1 MRPLQLTMQA
11 FGSYGKR
18 TVIDF
23 TGTSQNLFLITG
35 DTGAGKTT
43 IFDAIVFALYG
54 EASSGN
60 NRKDGIELQ
69 SQFAG
74 TAVEP
79 YVELRFSEQRGGE
92 TDIYTVRRMPRHI
105 RPLRRGRGQRE
116 EKEKVSLILPDGTE
130 YAQNQKQT
138 DAKLEEIVGLT
149 KGQFMQVAMI
159 AQGEFM
165 ELLRAKSDEKKLIF
179 RKLFNTGL
187 YQDIVDE
194 LGRRRQEQK
203 AGMDQLRAAMQN
215 EISHAVIPDKYAG
228 AGEMARRKK
237 KLLSSDRIEVAEA
250 EVFLKELREL
260 CRELEEEEEVA
271 KAACAEAEEKRGA
284 CRDAL
289 TQGQELLQSFTQ
301 RELAERE
308 LSACAAAAE
317 QVREKR
323 RLVAEIEA
331 AYEVQSVAQRY
342 EDAAKTVTD
351 MERKLQETEQALPER
366 RAACERAE
374 GQEAA
379 ARKLFDAEAACCVQT
394 ETRVRQA
401 LDIFGQL
408 RNAGKQKQAA
418 ETALTQARKAAE
430 RAETARTQFEEQ
442 EQNWRRQAEELGDVE
457 ARRERWKSR
466 QRETEELAAQ
476 AETVRKAAQRVK
488 VQERTARRAA
498 LAYEEARQKYQQTS
512 GDYERKQRLFLDA
525 QAGFLARERLR
536 PGEPCPVCGAT
547 EHPHPCELA
556 EEHREL
562 TRAEIEALAGEVT
575 EKQQAMEKASAV
587 SGAAAELLREKQNQ
601 WKKEKD
607 TLQER
612 FERCALESG
621 ASFSE
626 QAEGES
632 LPVPEVGAWIADR
645 QRALREEE
653 EPLTRDASAL
663 TRIQKSL
670 AGADER
676 RKTLREQCEKCI
688 QAVTQAERELTAAQT
703 TLNSLQERQE
713 YPSEQE
719 AKRELARAGAKRDE
733 MDAAWQTAK
742 KQAQRARSVRER
754 VEVLLARYQR
764 ELPEQRDIMLQRWKE
779 YQNALTERNL
789 SETAWR
795 ETVGAYPKSLIRRLQ
810 DEVAE
815 HGKRQAAARARQETA
830 EAAIAGRERPE
841 PEVLREALNRAE
853 EQYREK
859 QSIYETIHRT
869 LQTDT
874 EVRDALTVRLRERA
888 GRMREYAR
896 LDSLYERLAGKRT
909 GSRMDMETYVQ
920 RYYLQRI
927 LRAANVRFHD
937 MSAGQ
942 FALRMVDAERAGEG
956 KNRGLD
962 LMVYSQVTGKERE
975 IRTLSGGES
984 FLAALSLALGMADQI
999 QESSA
1004 SVHLDMMFID
1014 EGFGSLDEH
1023 SRTQAVKVL
1032 QQMAGGSKLIGII
1045 SHVSE
1050 LKQEIE
1056 DQLLVTKEEDG
1067 SHASWQ
1073 G

>member
-18 TVIDF
+18 TGIDF
-23 TGTSQNLFLITG
+23 TETRQNMFLITG

-92 TDIYTVRRMPRHI
+92 TDIYTVRRIPRHL
-105 RPLRRGRGQRE
+105 RPLRRGRGQKE

-149 KGQFMQVAMI
+149 KSQFMQVAMI

-215 EISHAVIPDKYAG
+215 EISHVVIPELQTNI
-228 AGEMARRKK
+228 GEMAQRKK
-237 KLLSSDRIEVAEA
+237 KLLSSDRIEVTEAEA
-250 EVFLKELREL
+250 FLEELQEL
-260 CRELEEEEEVA
+260 CGELKNRQDEE
-271 KAACAEAEEKRGA
+271 KAARTEAEIKRDA

-289 TQGQELLQSFTQ
+289 TQGQELLQSFKQ
-301 RELAERE
+301 RETAERE
-308 LSACAAAAE
+308 LAACAAAEE
-317 QVREKR
+317 QMREKR
-323 RLVAEIEA
+323 RLAVKIEA

-342 EDAAKTVTD
+342 EDAAKTVKDT
-351 MERKLQETEQALPER
+351 EQKLQETEQVLPER
-366 RAACERAE
+366 QAACEQAE
-374 GQEAA
+374 AQETAA
-379 ARKLFDAEAACCVQT
+379 KQLLDAEAERCTRT
-394 ETRVRQA
+394 EERVHQA
-401 LDIFGQL
+401 LDIFQKL
-408 RNAGKQKQAA
+408 REA
-418 ETALTQARKAAE
+418 EEQRQTAEAALTQARKAAE

-476 AETVRKAAQRVK
+476 AEAVRKAARRVRT
-488 VQERTARRAA
+488 QEQTARKAA
-498 LAYEEARQKYQQTS
+498 ITYEEARQKYQQTS

-607 TLQER
+607 ILQEK
-612 FERCALESG
+612 FERCVRESG
-621 ASFSE
+621 VSFPERSD
-626 QAEGES
+626 GEV
-632 LPVPEVGAWIADR
+632 LPTQETETWIADR

-653 EPLTRDASAL
+653 EVLTQDASVL
-663 TRIQKSL
+663 VRIQKSL

-676 RKTLREQCEKCI
+676 RKTLREQCEKCT
-688 QAVTQAERELTAAQT
+688 QAVTQAERELTAART

-719 AKRELARAGAKRDE
+719 AKRDLARAGAKRDE

-754 VEVLLARYQR
+754 AEVLLARYQR
-764 ELPEQRDIMLQRWKE
+764 ELPEQRDVMLQRRKE
-779 YQNALTERNL
+779 YQNALTEGNL

-795 ETVGAYPKSLIRRLQ
+795 ETVGTYPKSLIRKLQ

-815 HGKRQAAARARQETA
+815 HGKRQAAARARRETA

-841 PEVLREALNRAE
+841 PGVLREALNRAE
-853 EQYREK
+853 ELYREK
-859 QSIYETIHRT
+859 QSVYETIHRT

-874 EVRDALTVRLRERA
+874 EVRDALTVQLRERA

-927 LRAANVRFHD
+927 LRAANVRFHE

-975 IRTLSGGES
+975 VRTLSGGES

-1023 SRTQAVKVL
+1023 SRSQAVKVL

-1056 DQLLVTKEEDG
+1056 DQLLVTKGDDG